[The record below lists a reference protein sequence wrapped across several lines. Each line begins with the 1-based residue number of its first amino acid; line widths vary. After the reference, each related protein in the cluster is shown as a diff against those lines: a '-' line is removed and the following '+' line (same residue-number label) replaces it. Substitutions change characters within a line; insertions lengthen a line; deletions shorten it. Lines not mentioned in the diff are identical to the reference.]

1 MNSSKTTHDQLDFS
15 PYVDTI
21 FGTICILIFLIG
33 TFGNI
38 FSFSYF
44 ISKKRDISNVIYRC
58 ITVTDLAL
66 CVAVLPVGISFCS
79 QRKPGLIFGNAYTCL
94 AWAFLWKTGIGS
106 SYFLVMCLSI
116 SRTWSLFRPFDE
128 QKVRYFLL
136 AKIGH
141 LVTTLVVLIR
151 LEILVSM
158 ENKFIPSRGHCDWI
172 IPSQVIPEEHHM
184 IFVMGMWRSV
194 FCLAPAFVVTI
205 CCIISG
211 ILLTKS
217 NKTIRQRNLRASRY
231 RATVTILLFALL
243 YGVCNIPLVFEYIFK
258 TYSRSKNDMNWY
270 RELYKFDTQLYYYN
284 ATNTL
289 LIAANSAANPILY
302 FWRMPHLR
310 RGIMAGKTMKWVGR
324 ISVKMGSVFPSNTQ
338 GQIPKP
344 AAPKTTGPNLV
355 QSRL

>member
-15 PYVDTI
+15 PYVDII
-21 FGTICILIFLIG
+21 FGTTCILIFLIG
-33 TFGNI
+33 TFGNMV
-38 FSFSYF
+38 SFSYF

-58 ITVTDLAL
+58 ITVTDLTL
-66 CVAVLPVGISFCS
+66 SVAVLPVGLSFCS
-79 QRKPGLIFGNAYTCL
+79 QRKPGFIFGNAYTCL

-116 SRTWSLFRPFDE
+116 SRTWSLLRPFDK

-141 LVTTLVVLIR
+141 LVTTFVVLIR

-184 IFVMGMWRSV
+184 IFIMGMWRSV

-243 YGVCNIPLVFEYIFK
+243 YGVCNIPLVLEYIFK

-270 RELYKFDTQLYYYN
+270 SDLYKFDTQLYYYN

-338 GQIPKP
+338 GQIP
-344 AAPKTTGPNLV
+344 
-355 QSRL
+355 